1 MINLLIIRFSING
14 ERTPWF
20 ALTLPVAT
28 FSIVSVIDSSSPA
41 RAPKPAPPDVLA
53 RTCNL
58 FIPGT
63 ICRKERTSRLTH
75 RVYTYTVLA
84 EILFQPYYFIVSYR
98 QLSSGQGYQ
107 VRSGIVKKPASPVGF
122 FTSVYICS
130 GLRPESPVENCLLNF
145 TKYGKWWMDV
155 EYISRGVPGKSRL
168 MFDSR
173 EQAQEVQ
180 EGFRFLT

>member
-1 MINLLIIRFSING
+1 M
-14 ERTPWF
+14 
-20 ALTLPVAT
+20 
-28 FSIVSVIDSSSPA
+28 
-41 RAPKPAPPDVLA
+41 
-53 RTCNL
+53 
-58 FIPGT
+58 
-63 ICRKERTSRLTH
+63 
-75 RVYTYTVLA
+75 LA

-107 VRSGIVKKPASPVGF
+107 VRSGIVKKSASPVGF

-173 EQAQEVQ
+173 EQTLEVQ
-180 EGFRFLT
+180 KDFRFLT